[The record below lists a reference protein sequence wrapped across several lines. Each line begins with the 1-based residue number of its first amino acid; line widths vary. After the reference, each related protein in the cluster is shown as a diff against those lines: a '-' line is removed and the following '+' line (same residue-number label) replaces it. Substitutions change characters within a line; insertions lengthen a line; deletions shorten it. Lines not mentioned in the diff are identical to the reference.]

1 MPHEKSLE
9 KARQVRSD
17 HLGDHRQRKHRVKMY
32 TADPK
37 RKAVAGVATLHPP
50 LLTSFSSDS
59 DLMAVILWTG

>member
-37 RKAVAGVATLHPP
+37 SRKAVAGVATLHPP
-50 LLTSFSSDS
+50 PRSDGS
-59 DLMAVILWTG
+59 DIVHGMRDLGF